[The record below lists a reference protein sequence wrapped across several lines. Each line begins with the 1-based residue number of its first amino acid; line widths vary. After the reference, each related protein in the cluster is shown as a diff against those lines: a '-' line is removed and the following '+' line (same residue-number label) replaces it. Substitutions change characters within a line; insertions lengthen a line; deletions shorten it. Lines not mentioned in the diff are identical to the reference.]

1 MSLGSIVVPA
11 TTEQGDTTMTTTTS
25 RTTTSRTPTHVALHP
40 LLDERRSPRSF
51 DPDHHLDDD
60 SLHSLL
66 EAARWA
72 PSSMNRQPW
81 RLVVARRGT
90 AAHRTVMATLNDGN
104 RRWAGDA
111 SALVVAIAE
120 RSRDGQPIPTAD
132 YDLGLAIAQ
141 LTVQAHAMGLHVHQ
155 MGGFDAQAARDV
167 VGLPD
172 DLAPVVVVAVGR
184 RDDPERLPDDLR
196 ERETAPR
203 VRRPL
208 AETVLA
214 VDGQPWGDE
223 RDAAH
228 MRGARRV
235 A

>member
-1 MSLGSIVVPA
+1 
-11 TTEQGDTTMTTTTS
+11 MTTTTG
-25 RTTTSRTPTHVALHP
+25 RTRTSVALHP
-40 LLDERRSPRSF
+40 LLNERRSPRSF

-60 SLHSLL
+60 ALHALL

-90 AAHRTVMATLNDGN
+90 DAHDALMRTLNEGN
-104 RRWAGDA
+104 RRWAGNA

-120 RSRDGQPIPTAD
+120 RSRDGQPIGTAE

-141 LTVQAHAMGLHVHQ
+141 LTVQAQAMGLHVHQ
-155 MGGFDAQAARDV
+155 MGGFDTSHAHRLL
-167 VGLPD
+167 GLTD
-172 DLAPVVVVAVGR
+172 DLAPVVVVAVGH

-214 VDGQPWGDE
+214 VDGHQWRDE
-223 RDAAH
+223 RDVHASLPS
-228 MRGARRV
+228 GV
-235 A
+235 